1 MANKVIP
8 KTLLDR
14 VIDLNREYW
23 SGSSDPLANERIID
37 LCTRIDSLSG
47 INWFSLHNF
56 LSAVFPQRGLKHD
69 ATNEDIYAVL
79 RLLGW
84 EVSE

>member
-1 MANKVIP
+1 MAKKEIP
-8 KTLLDR
+8 KALLDR
-14 VIDLNREYW
+14 AIDLDREYW
-23 SGSSDPLANERIID
+23 AGSSDPFANERLID
-37 LCTRIDSLSG
+37 LCTQIDSLAG
-47 INWFSLHNF
+47 VNWYSLQNF

>member
-1 MANKVIP
+1 MAKKVIP
-8 KTLLDR
+8 KTLLDN
-14 VIDLNREYW
+14 VIELAREYW
-23 SGSSDPLANERIID
+23 TGSSYPFANERQID
-37 LCTRIDSLSG
+37 LCTKIDALVG
-47 INWFSLHNF
+47 INWYSLLNF
-56 LSAVFPQRGLKHD
+56 MFAVFPQRGLKHD

>member
-8 KTLLDR
+8 KTLLDKA
-14 VIDLNREYW
+14 IELDREYW
-23 SGSSDPLANERIID
+23 SGSAGPLSNDRLLD
-37 LCTRIDSLSG
+37 LCEQIDRVSGVNWYSLRD
-47 INWFSLHNF
+47 L
-56 LSAVFPQRGLKHD
+56 LAAVFPFRGLKHD